1 MSASANAATN
11 PLREGMPQ
19 DGAVPPC
26 ALVIFGASGDLTKR
40 KLVPAVYNLAL
51 SRLLPGGFA
60 MVGVARRPKPDFAEE
75 MKQSVAKFSR
85 RKPVDEPTW
94 ADLAR
99 GISYVQ
105 GEFDKPETFKKLGAE
120 LERLDAA
127 RGTAHNR
134 VFYLSVGPD
143 QVASIVRGL
152 RASGLVVPP
161 AAEANAAYQ
170 HVVVEKPFGT
180 DLPTARALNRELLS
194 NLAESQIYRIDHYL
208 GKETVQNLMVLR
220 FGNTIFEPL
229 WTREHVDHVQIS
241 VAEDIG
247 IEGRGAFYESV
258 GTTRDIVQNHAL
270 QILSIVAMEPPTSWD
285 ANAVRDEKVKVLRTL
300 RPIRTREEV
309 TSLTVRGQ
317 YGPGTVR
324 GDKVPGYLAEPDVPA
339 GSKNETYVAIRLAL
353 DSWRWGGVPF
363 YLRAGKRLAKRL
375 TEVAIHFKSLPHSLF
390 TGMPGATSE
399 PNSLVMRIQPDE
411 GISLRFAT
419 KVPGQGIAVR
429 DVAMDFR
436 YGAEF
441 GSSTPEAYERLIL
454 DAMRGDATLFT
465 RADEVEAQ
473 WGYIDPI
480 RRGWVDFDAPLDVY
494 EAGTWGPTRADGLLE
509 PGDLWRRP

>member
-1 MSASANAATN
+1 MTTRETN
-11 PLREGMPQ
+11 PLREGMPHERT
-19 DGAVPPC
+19 AKPA

-60 MVGVARRPKPDFAEE
+60 VVGVARRPKPDFAEE
-75 MKQSVAKFSR
+75 MRASVAKFSR
-85 RKPVDEPTW
+85 RKPLDEATW
-94 ADLAR
+94 AELAR

-105 GEFDKPETFKKLGAE
+105 GEFHEAATYERLEAE
-120 LERLDAA
+120 LERLDAE
-127 RGTAHNR
+127 RGTSQNR
-134 VFYLSVGPD
+134 VYYLSVGPD
-143 QVASIVRGL
+143 QVSSIVRGL
-152 RASGLVVPP
+152 RERGLVVPP
-161 AAEANAAYQ
+161 SDDPAAPTQY
-170 HVVVEKPFGT
+170 VVVEKPFGQ
-180 DLPTARALNRELLS
+180 DLPSARALNRELLTY
-194 NLAESQIYRIDHYL
+194 LDESQIYRIDHYL

-229 WTREHVDHVQIS
+229 WSRQHVDHVQIT
-241 VAEDIG
+241 VAEEIGVEGRASFYEKIG
-247 IEGRGAFYESV
+247 I
-258 GTTRDIVQNHAL
+258 TRDIVQNHAL
-270 QILSIVAMEPPTSWD
+270 QILSLVAMEPPSSWD

-300 RPIRTREEV
+300 RPIVGDEV
-309 TSLTVRGQ
+309 ARRTVRAQ
-317 YGPGTVR
+317 YASGTVR
-324 GDKVPGYLAEPDVPA
+324 GDKVPGYRSEPDVMP
-339 GSKNETYVAIRLAL
+339 GSLTETYVAMSLQL

-375 TEVAIHFKSLPHSLF
+375 TEVALHFKPLPHGLF
-390 TGMPGATSE
+390 RGMPGASDE

-436 YGAEF
+436 YGTEF

-473 WGYIDPI
+473 WGFIDPI
-480 RRGWVDFDAPLDVY
+480 LEGWHERRAPVAFY
-494 EAGTWGPTRADGLLE
+494 EAGSWGPIESDGLLVA
-509 PGDLWRRP
+509 GDTWRRP

>member
-1 MSASANAATN
+1 MTTTREKN

-19 DGAVPPC
+19 ERTVPPS

-51 SRLLPGGFA
+51 SRMLPGGFA
-60 MVGVARRPKPDFAEE
+60 MVGVARRPKPDFADE
-75 MKQSVAKFSR
+75 MKQNVAKFSR
-85 RKPVDEPTW
+85 RKPVDEATW

-105 GEFDKPETFKKLGAE
+105 GEFHEPETYAKLKAE
-120 LERLDAA
+120 LERLDAE
-127 RGTAHNR
+127 RGTSKNR

-143 QVASIVRGL
+143 QVATIVRGL
-152 RASGLVVPP
+152 RKEGLVLPP
-161 AAEANAAYQ
+161 SDEKGAPYQ
-170 HVVVEKPFGT
+170 HVVVEKPFGV
-180 DLPTARALNRELLS
+180 DLPSARALNRELLTH
-194 NLAESQIYRIDHYL
+194 LAESQIYRIDHYL

-229 WTREHVDHVQIS
+229 WSREHVDHVQIT
-241 VAEDIG
+241 VAEEIG

-258 GTTRDIVQNHAL
+258 GITRDIVQNHAM

-300 RPIRTREEV
+300 RPIETREQV
-309 TSLTVRGQ
+309 LGLTVRGQ

-324 GDKVPGYLAEPDVPA
+324 GDKVPGYLSEPDVPA
-339 GSKNETYVAIRLAL
+339 GSKNETYVALRLAL

-363 YLRAGKRLAKRL
+363 YMRAGKRLAKRL

-390 TGMPGATSE
+390 LGMPGATDE

-436 YGAEF
+436 YGTEF

-454 DAMRGDATLFT
+454 DALRGDATLFT

-473 WGYIDPI
+473 WAFIDPI
-480 RRGWVDFDAPLDVY
+480 RHGWSAFDAPVEPY
-494 EAGTWGPTRADGLLE
+494 EAGSWGPAKADALLD
-509 PGDLWRRP
+509 PPDTWRRP

>member
-1 MSASANAATN
+1 MTTTASENN

-19 DGAVPPC
+19 ERTVRPC

-40 KLVPAVYNLAL
+40 KLVPAVYNLAQ
-51 SRLLPGGFA
+51 SRMLPGGFA
-60 MVGVARRPKPDFAEE
+60 MVGVARRPIPDFADQ

-85 RKPVDEPTW
+85 RKPIDEGTW
-94 ADLAR
+94 TELAK

-105 GEFDKPETFKKLGAE
+105 GEFHEAETFAKLKAE
-120 LERLDAA
+120 LETIDAQ
-127 RGTAHNR
+127 RGTGGNR

-143 QVASIVRGL
+143 QVATIVRQL
-152 RASGLVVPP
+152 RASGLVKPP
-161 AAEANAAYQ
+161 ADGKDAPYQ

-180 DLPTARALNRELLS
+180 DLSTARALNRELLAE
-194 NLAESQIYRIDHYL
+194 LAESQIFRIDHYL

-229 WTREHVDHVQIS
+229 WSRQHVDHVQIT
-241 VAEDIG
+241 VAEEIG
-247 IEGRGAFYESV
+247 IEGRGSFYEKV
-258 GTTRDIVQNHAL
+258 GITRDIVQNHAL
-270 QILSIVAMEPPTSWD
+270 QILSITAMEPPTSWGAD
-285 ANAVRDEKVKVLRTL
+285 AVRDEKVKVLRTL
-300 RPIRTREEV
+300 RPIRTRDEV
-309 TSLTVRGQ
+309 LGLTVRGQ

-324 GDKVPGYLAEPDVPA
+324 GDKVPGYLGEPDVPA
-339 GSKNETYVAIRLAL
+339 GSKNETYVAMHLQL

-363 YLRAGKRLAKRL
+363 YLRAGKRLAKRV
-375 TEVAIHFKSLPHSLF
+375 TEVAIHFKSLPHGLF
-390 TGMPGATSE
+390 KGMPGATDE
-399 PNSLVMRIQPDE
+399 PNELVMRIQPDE

-436 YGAEF
+436 YGTEF

-454 DAMRGDATLFT
+454 DAMRGEATLFT

-473 WGYIDPI
+473 WGFIDPI
-480 RRGWVDFDAPLDVY
+480 LKGWKELDAPVAIY
-494 EAGTWGPTRADGLLE
+494 PAGSWGPPAGDALLI
-509 PGDLWRRP
+509 PPDKWRQP